1 MSFVSRASSAQHV
14 NQTGRSFVNEGDSEN
29 GRPRPVD
36 DQPGHEALV
45 DGHRGRLLRL
55 CQLLLSDREE
65 ASDVVQEVFI
75 QAYEAQTQ
83 ARAPS
88 DWAAWL
94 MRVAVNACRDRH
106 RAGWWT
112 RFRRSSARIEDTRL
126 VAGDASPADRM
137 LSEETRRQLWL
148 AFRKL
153 PDRQREVFALRYIED
168 LSTAEVA

>member
-75 QAYEAQTQ
+75 QAYEV
-83 ARAPS
+83 S
-88 DWAAWL
+88 
-94 MRVAVNACRDRH
+94 
-106 RAGWWT
+106 
-112 RFRRSSARIEDTRL
+112 RSKR
-126 VAGDASPADRM
+126 
-137 LSEETRRQLWL
+137 
-148 AFRKL
+148 
-153 PDRQREVFALRYIED
+153 
-168 LSTAEVA
+168 